1 MSKKARKGIKRAV
14 IKLLINVMIGTSILY
29 AGPMD
34 FNYSL
39 TDYEEHMWA
48 DFEDEVFLE
57 EANAKAGG
65 SLIEGILGLALF
77 VAPFTL
83 MFATMGG
90 AFSK

>member
-39 TDYEEHMWA
+39 TEYEEYMWA
-48 DFEDEVFLE
+48 DFEDEIFLE
-57 EANAKAGG
+57 EANAKAAG

-77 VAPFTL
+77 AAPFTL
-83 MFATMGG
+83 MFAAFGG